1 MSFASNSISSALA
14 MSLLHFLWQGA
25 LIGLLAAVLLR
36 FARNARP
43 ALRYAMACAALALCV
58 LILGAQFL
66 FTLAN
71 EPSWTLLS
79 SEAARQSGPVFYQIS
94 QSQWQALTAPVQ
106 PYLPSVLVL
115 WLAGVLALSL
125 RLVLGM
131 AWVHRTR
138 YSALP
143 SQDAGM
149 QAMVNRLAGLL
160 QLRCTVE
167 LRVCDRIST
176 PMAMGILK
184 PVVLLPAALLTRLSP
199 ELLEA
204 LLAHELAHVKRHDY
218 AVNLLQRVVETVLFY
233 HPVVWW
239 LSRVIRNEREHIA
252 DDLAAEALGSKR
264 RIALALSALSDW
276 QPRQPLL
283 ATAAHGG
290 QLMNRIRHLIAP
302 QTTNISWKAAVPALL
317 LTFAGLTV
325 LAKDHLPLAATQQS
339 HSDNSSPI
347 VSTETSSST
356 STIISAGSIT
366 VSGKSGKQETFA
378 LVRAGQQ
385 GIMMSG
391 ELKHLERIKQT
402 QRQTP
407 GDFVWVIQNNQPY
420 IIRDAGVL
428 NEITAIWREPEVLSK
443 DMDRMS
449 RRMDMHAEVMQKLS
463 VEMDVQ
469 ARLAQATA
477 EDDQQGAQV
486 QQQIEA
492 VNEQIQA
499 LEQVLGG
506 PDNTAQTIEMKKLET
521 LNTKL
526 SGLVTKADANERA
539 RVNQFDSKMAALEAK
554 MEQAN
559 VPMERLSNQMEAL
572 SEKIEKASA
581 VADAKTHALINR
593 AIRDGLA
600 KPAQTR

>member
-1 MSFASNSISSALA
+1 MSFAADSVTAALA
-14 MSLLHFLWQGA
+14 MALLHFVWQGL
-25 LIGLLAAVLLR
+25 LIGLVAAVLLHL
-36 FARNARP
+36 ARNARP
-43 ALRYAMACAALALCV
+43 VVRYAMACSALALCTF
-58 LILGAQFL
+58 IPAGQFL
-66 FTLAN
+66 FGLAN
-71 EPSWTLLS
+71 TPSWTLLS

-94 QSQWQALTAPVQ
+94 QTEWQAFTAPLQ
-106 PYLPSVLVL
+106 PYLPNVLLL
-115 WLAGVLALSL
+115 WSAGVLALSL

-138 YSALP
+138 QAALP
-143 SQDAGM
+143 SQDAAL
-149 QAMVNRLAGLL
+149 QAMVDRIGALL
-160 QLRCTVE
+160 QLRCPVE
-167 LRVCDRIST
+167 LRLCDRIST
-176 PMAMGILK
+176 PMAMGLLK
-184 PVVLLPAALLTRLSP
+184 PVVLLPAALLARLSP

-283 ATAAHGG
+283 ASAAHGG
-290 QLMNRIRHLIAP
+290 QLMNRIRHLISP
-302 QTTNISWKAAVPALL
+302 QTTTISWKAAVPALL
-317 LTFAGLTV
+317 LTFGGLAV
-325 LAKDHLPLAATQQS
+325 LAKEHMPLAEAPSANFEAS
-339 HSDNSSPI
+339 HS
-347 VSTETSSST
+347 TT
-356 STIISAGSIT
+356 ISAGSIT
-366 VSGKSGKQETFA
+366 VSGKPGKQETFA

-391 ELKHLERIKQT
+391 ELKHLERIKQA

-407 GDFVWVIQNNQPY
+407 GDFLWVMQNGQPY
-420 IIRDAGVL
+420 IIRDAKLL
-428 NEITAIWREPEVLSK
+428 NEMTAIWREPEVLSK

-449 RRMDMHAEVMQKLS
+449 RRMEMHADAMQKIS
-463 VEMDVQ
+463 MQIEAQ
-469 ARLAQATA
+469 AQLAQAA
-477 EDDQQGAQV
+477 ADDDQQRAQV

-492 VNEQIQA
+492 VNQQMQA

-506 PDNTAQTIEMKKLET
+506 PDNTAQTVEMQKFEA
-521 LNTKL
+521 LNAEL
-526 SGLVTKADANERA
+526 SVLTTKADAEERA
-539 RVNQFDSKMAALEAK
+539 RVDQLDGKMNALQAK

-559 VPMERLSNQMEAL
+559 VPMERLSDQMEAL
-572 SEKIEKASA
+572 SEKIEKASTE
-581 VADAKTHALINR
+581 ADAKTHALINR

-600 KPAQTR
+600 KTAQTR